1 MSYKEKSFLN
11 RTPSPVSSKPSPSPL
26 PSLLAQS
33 SDLASVSQCHLNPIQ
48 GPVVI
53 LWDIENCPVP
63 SDVRPEDVAAN
74 IRLAVRSHPSVTG
87 AVTSFSAYGDFNG
100 FPRRLREGC
109 QRTGVK
115 LVDVPNGR
123 KDAADKAILVDMFL
137 FALDNRPPCSIMLI
151 SGDVDFAPALHILGQ
166 RGYAIILAI
175 PGSVA
180 VSTALCSAGMFVW
193 DWPCIAR
200 GTGLVPPKNF
210 TSRGMV
216 SVSVAVPA
224 PVLMPVHA
232 SMLEL
237 SCHSGSKLRAP
248 VPVQASTPEL
258 SCHFTSKLSFE
269 DSFDAQNED
278 EAIVYRGSSSRVNQ
292 VLPRELF
299 GQPAHNISEG
309 HYDNCSTRPESSQVG
324 MREGACEDPVSTDQ
338 EKWWVKP
345 GDIYGLKGQMVRLLE
360 QSGGT
365 LPLVK
370 VPSEYLKLYGRNL
383 FVSEYGA
390 AKLVHL
396 FSKMNDAFIVIGKGQ
411 KKTLCLRNTCNAEN
425 LKKCASTPIILKREH
440 KVSCTSTPFR
450 EEKLGSSSDDELDD
464 ETSPC
469 SGFDPG
475 DEYNEGVERFK
486 LEVQELMVCYMDPVP
501 FDDFEKL
508 YNQRYKKQVEYTGF
522 GVDGLQELLE
532 KVCDVVE
539 LHKAADTNAKFLIP
553 RFI

>member
-1 MSYKEKSFLN
+1 MSYKENSFLDHA
-11 RTPSPVSSKPSPSPL
+11 PSPASSKPPRSSL
-26 PSLLAQS
+26 PSLPAQS
-33 SDLASVSQCHLNPIQ
+33 SESASAGQCQSDSIQ

-63 SDVRPEDVAAN
+63 NDVRPEDVAAN
-74 IRLAVRSHPSVTG
+74 IRLAVRAHPFVTG

-166 RGYAIILAI
+166 RGYTIILAI
-175 PGSVA
+175 PASVA
-180 VSTALCSAGMFVW
+180 VSAALYSAGRFVW

-210 TSRGMV
+210 TSRGTV
-216 SVSVAVPA
+216 PVQVAVSP
-224 PVLMPVHA
+224 PVLVPVQT
-232 SMLEL
+232 SPPK
-237 SCHSGSKLRAP
+237 SSYHSGSKLRAS
-248 VPVQASTPEL
+248 VQLRASTPEP
-258 SCHFTSKLSFE
+258 SCHLVSKSSFD
-269 DSFDAQNED
+269 DSFDVQNEE
-278 EAIVYRGSSSRVNQ
+278 EAIVYRGSSSRANQ

-299 GQPAHNISEG
+299 GQPTHNISEG
-309 HYDNCSTRPESSQVG
+309 QYDNCSVQPQSSQMG
-324 MREGACEDPVSTDQ
+324 IMEGACEEAVSIEQ

-345 GDIYGLKGQMVRLLE
+345 GDIYGLKGQLVRLLE

-370 VPSEYLKLYGRNL
+370 VPSEYLKLYGRHL
-383 FVSEYGA
+383 FVAEYGA
-390 AKLVHL
+390 GKLVHL
-396 FSKMNDAFIVIGKGQ
+396 FGKMNDAFIVIGKGQ
-411 KKTLCLRNTCNAEN
+411 KKVLCLRNNCNAEN

-440 KVSCTSTPFR
+440 KVSCTSTPYL
-450 EEKLGSSSDDELDD
+450 EEKLGCSSDEELDD
-464 ETSPC
+464 EASPC
-469 SGFDPG
+469 SGSG
-475 DEYNEGVERFK
+475 DEYNEGIERFK
-486 LEVQELMVCYMDPVP
+486 FEMQELLVCYMYPVP
-501 FDDFEKL
+501 FDDFENL
-508 YNQRYKKQVEYTGF
+508 YKQRYKKEVEYTGF

-532 KVCDVVE
+532 KVGDVVE
-539 LHKAADTNAKFLIP
+539 LHEDADTNYKFLIP